1 MKLFSIHS
9 LFLVI
14 YAMALGLFAWFERE
28 LFLIVPG
35 ILPVLLFTL
44 IRALDE
50 WFEKRERS
58 WTTTI

>member
-1 MKLFSIHS
+1 MKLFSMHS

-14 YAMALGLFAWFERE
+14 YAMGLGLVAWFERE

-44 IRALDE
+44 IRSLDN
-50 WFEKRERS
+50 WFEKSERS